1 MEITASLNS
10 SNENISKIKQ
20 GLNATQLKVIAL
32 VTMLIDHIGAIIFP
46 QLIEH
51 ADSLQ
56 TFIVLEGI
64 MVILRLIGRL
74 SFPIFA
80 FLIVNGFYH
89 TKNRKNYL
97 VRLSLF
103 AILSEPFFDF
113 ASKGVW
119 LELTHQNVFFTLA
132 LGLLA
137 IWGYDNIH
145 KEEKF
150 NFIAGLYVFTI
161 GLIASNLRTD
171 YNFYGILMIFVMYL
185 FFEHKARLNWVVMI
199 LNFLFWGGNLG
210 MWPYIPSIIHDMYG
224 LSMTNGAGITI
235 QVLVYLE
242 YIAQLFCVLALWPIS
257 KYNGQKGTRELNKY
271 FFYSFYP
278 IHLLLLGLISLMLSQ
293 IL

>member
-1 MEITASLNS
+1 MEATTSLRS
-10 SNENISKIKQ
+10 SNENIVETKQ
-20 GLNATQLKVIAL
+20 SLSATQLKVIAL

-46 QLIEH
+46 YFIKN
-51 ADSLQ
+51 ADSLSI
-56 TFIVLEGI
+56 FITLEGM
-64 MVILRLIGRL
+64 MVICRLVGRL

-103 AILSEPFFDF
+103 AIISEPFFDF
-113 ASKGVW
+113 ASKSVW

-137 IWGYDNIH
+137 IWGYDH
-145 KEEKF
+145 MRQDTKF
-150 NFIAGLYVFTI
+150 NFVSGLYVLTI

-171 YNFYGILMIFVMYL
+171 YNFYGILMIFLMYL
-185 FFEHKARLNWVVMI
+185 FFENTARLSWSIVI

-224 LSMTNGAGITI
+224 LSMTNKAGIVI

-242 YIAQLFCVLALWPIS
+242 YIAQLFCLLALWPIS
-257 KYNGQKGTRELNKY
+257 KYNGQKGTRQLNKY

-278 IHLLLLGLISLMLSQ
+278 LHLLILGLIGLMLNH

>member
-1 MEITASLNS
+1 MEVTASLNS

-20 GLNATQLKVIAL
+20 GLSATQLKVIAL
-32 VTMLIDHIGAIIFP
+32 ITMLIDHIGAIIFP
-46 QLIEH
+46 QLIEY
-51 ADSLQ
+51 ADSLP
-56 TFIVLEGI
+56 TFIVLEGV

-150 NFIAGLYVFTI
+150 NFIAGLYVLTI

-185 FFEHKARLNWVVMI
+185 FFEYKARLNWIVMI

>member
-1 MEITASLNS
+1 MEATTSLRS
-10 SNENISKIKQ
+10 SNENIVETKQ
-20 GLNATQLKVIAL
+20 SLSATQLKVIAL

-46 QLIEH
+46 YFIKN
-51 ADSLQ
+51 ADSLS
-56 TFIVLEGI
+56 TFITLEGM
-64 MVILRLIGRL
+64 MVICRLVGRL

-103 AILSEPFFDF
+103 AIISEPFFDF
-113 ASKGVW
+113 ASKSVW

-137 IWGYDNIH
+137 IWGYDH
-145 KEEKF
+145 MRQDTKF
-150 NFIAGLYVFTI
+150 NFVSGLYVLTI

-171 YNFYGILMIFVMYL
+171 YNFYGILMIFLMYL
-185 FFEHKARLNWVVMI
+185 FFENTARLSWSIVI

-224 LSMTNGAGITI
+224 LSMTNKAGIVI

-242 YIAQLFCVLALWPIS
+242 YIAQLFCLLALWPIS
-257 KYNGQKGTRELNKY
+257 KYNGQKGTRQLNKY

-278 IHLLLLGLISLMLSQ
+278 LHLLILGLIGLMLNH